1 MTMPDGV
8 RLDDQPATPAW
19 GVSEHSLLR
28 WPQLQPGTHVEVAK
42 WSAKHQGERRALY
55 PGVVVGSPLP
65 SPWIVI
71 ETYWTMGAHDQGLLT
86 FENGD
91 LLHEIFSPIHP
102 YNAFAVYAPDGLL
115 KGWYANVTYPTF
127 FEEGAD
133 ERVLVWHDLFIDIVA
148 TPDGEV
154 AVLDEDELEDAGLLA
169 TDPDLHARILAA
181 RDELL
186 QRLRD
191 RQAPFY
197 QTEVRSSDAGAS

>member
-1 MTMPDGV
+1 MRKSIGF
-8 RLDDQPATPAW
+8 DDQPATPVW
-19 GVSEHSLLR
+19 GINEVSVRR
-28 WPQLQPGTHVEVAK
+28 WSELSPGTTVEVAK

-55 PGVVVGSPLP
+55 PGVVIASSLP

-71 ETYWTMGAHDQGLLT
+71 ETHWTMGTHDQGLLT

-102 YNAFAVYAPDGLL
+102 YNAFAVYAPDGAL

-127 FEEGAD
+127 FEEEID
-133 ERVLVWHDLFIDIVA
+133 ERVLIWHDLFIDIVA

-154 AVLDEDELEDAGLLA
+154 AVLDEDELEEADLLTSDPGL
-169 TDPDLHARILAA
+169 HQHILAA

-186 QRLRD
+186 ERFHD
-191 RQAPFY
+191 RRAPFH
-197 QTEVRSSDAGAS
+197 QSEVTSSGTAP